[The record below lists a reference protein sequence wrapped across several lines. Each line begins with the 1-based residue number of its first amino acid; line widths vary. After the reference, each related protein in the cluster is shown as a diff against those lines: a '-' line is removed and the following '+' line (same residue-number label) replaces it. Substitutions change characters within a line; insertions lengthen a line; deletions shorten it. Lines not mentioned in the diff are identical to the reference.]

1 MNNKTFA
8 VYLTVII
15 LILAFAVVFV
25 SFIFQLIF
33 SGNNFYRSAVQLAW
47 EELRDDEEFAET
59 YGTPKDY
66 SYYYYGADF
75 NHSISDHTMSY
86 TFKVVL
92 DDDVVYLVSVLWEYP
107 KNEKETSVFTVES
120 VVPFKG

>member
-25 SFIFQLIF
+25 SFIFELIF

-66 SYYYYGADF
+66 SYYYDGADF
-75 NHSISDHTMSY
+75 NHSVSDHTMSY